1 MARSASQ
8 VHIRIIQVSSLV
20 VESGHTQHQLRQLPV
35 SMRAWASFQLILR
48 IIMYLTA
55 LTTHSPI
62 VCHAHSP
69 LPIIPPLFPALLP
82 PPCFSLRQHCQS
94 YFMQYKRE
102 LCTGYE
108 NVNGGK
114 SKKMSMSCVRE
125 TRTSRKR
132 AEDVLCVC
140 VGVQRRGGGGDVSL
154 GSFIYYFC

>member
-1 MARSASQ
+1 MKLQLRQIEPETDTKFAVARTASQ

-20 VESGHTQHQLRQLPV
+20 VESGHTRQLPV
-35 SMRAWASFQLILR
+35 SMRASASFQLILR

-62 VCHAHSP
+62 VCHAHTP
-69 LPIIPPLFPALLP
+69 LPIIPSPLLP
-82 PPCFSLRQHCQS
+82 SSPHCFSLRQHCQS

-125 TRTSRKR
+125 TRTRQETS
-132 AEDVLCVC
+132 
-140 VGVQRRGGGGDVSL
+140 
-154 GSFIYYFC
+154 

>member
-1 MARSASQ
+1 MKLQLRQIEPETDTKFAVARSASQ

-20 VESGHTQHQLRQLPV
+20 VESGHTQQLPV
-35 SMRAWASFQLILR
+35 SMRASASFQLILR

-62 VCHAHSP
+62 VCHAHTP
-69 LPIIPPLFPALLP
+69 LPIIPPLFPSALLP
-82 PPCFSLRQHCQS
+82 LFHCFSLRQHCQS

-125 TRTSRKR
+125 TRTRQETS
-132 AEDVLCVC
+132 
-140 VGVQRRGGGGDVSL
+140 
-154 GSFIYYFC
+154 